1 MEVRPGF
8 VDVLSKSNSHY
19 DELVMPLRCFVK
31 IVMEVQINI
40 LPDHINI
47 LPDHINITQQK
58 VNAKRL
64 KFNYKVHPLVTL

>member
-1 MEVRPGF
+1 MQGSLTDYVNPICITMNWVCREHTTE
-8 VDVLSKSNSHY
+8 D
-19 DELVMPLRCFVK
+19 VMPLRCFVK

-47 LPDHINITQQK
+47 TQRK